1 MAYFPIFTQIDGKR
15 CLIAGGGKVAA
26 RKVYT
31 LLQYGADVVVMAEK
45 VCGEIKEV
53 LPEENVFEG
62 VFKYIHKNR
71 CNKNEWDID
80 ENKYDT
86 GGNISNTELENTLDK
101 RYSSNSNLK
110 NISYDLE
117 ISENL
122 LESLSADLS
131 EDLLKIRKNTFLE
144 KEIGKAFLVVA
155 ATSNR
160 EENHHIAELCHAYNV
175 LVNVADSEE
184 ESSFIFPSVVRK
196 GDISIGINSGTGS
209 PTVSKHIRKQIEK
222 AVPDYYADIAVFMGK
237 LREYVKANFKEESQR
252 RYILKTAAAEAFA
265 EESSHPKRNRRNN
278 KAGTKMIELVEDKL
292 DIDTYLELR
301 QSVNFRKLTRDQA
314 KKGLSNSMYT
324 LVAFKDGKA
333 VGMGRIVGDGAI
345 ICYVQDLIIRPEVQ
359 GEGIGGLILE
369 TLKKFVIQEGYEG
382 TTMMFDLMC
391 AKGREEFYKK
401 HGFIARPTEDLGPG
415 MIQFIQ
421 IGEEG

>member
-1 MAYFPIFTQIDGKR
+1 MNY
-15 CLIAGGGKVAA
+15 
-26 RKVYT
+26 
-31 LLQYGADVVVMAEK
+31 
-45 VCGEIKEV
+45 
-53 LPEENVFEG
+53 
-62 VFKYIHKNR
+62 
-71 CNKNEWDID
+71 
-80 ENKYDT
+80 
-86 GGNISNTELENTLDK
+86 
-101 RYSSNSNLK
+101 
-110 NISYDLE
+110 
-117 ISENL
+117 
-122 LESLSADLS
+122 
-131 EDLLKIRKNTFLE
+131 
-144 KEIGKAFLVVA
+144 
-155 ATSNR
+155 
-160 EENHHIAELCHAYNV
+160 
-175 LVNVADSEE
+175 
-184 ESSFIFPSVVRK
+184 
-196 GDISIGINSGTGS
+196 
-209 PTVSKHIRKQIEK
+209 
-222 AVPDYYADIAVFMGK
+222 
-237 LREYVKANFKEESQR
+237 
-252 RYILKTAAAEAFA
+252 
-265 EESSHPKRNRRNN
+265 
-278 KAGTKMIELVEDKL
+278 ELVEDKL